1 MDTLEVDMYYYV
13 DSFSTVYHGE
23 KGANNLLRFRS
34 RLCCCLVALLPCAAT
49 RISFHSSEFRMR
61 ILDISLR
68 IPSSFPIA
76 TFQALSFVCDV
87 V

>member
-23 KGANNLLRFRS
+23 KGANNFFCGSAVGSAAALWP
-34 RLCCCLVALLPCAAT
+34 CCLVPPLGFC
-49 RISFHSSEFRMR
+49 FHSSEFRMR

-68 IPSSFPIA
+68 IPSSLPIA
-76 TFQALSFVCDV
+76 TLSGSFFCL
-87 V
+87 